1 MQFCAPT
8 FLQLPGDDSYVYEND
23 TISCLWLDFNLKI
36 KYCNQREEKGQC
48 FYVQH
53 CIAVCFISNNSVLC
67 MLLTNTIFSIASD
80 KISKHLKLS
89 VES

>member
-36 KYCNQREEKGQC
+36 KYNNIVTKDQRRKGTVCLCAALQ
-48 FYVQH
+48 
-53 CIAVCFISNNSVLC
+53 CFISINTVLC
-67 MLLTNTIFSIASD
+67 M
-80 KISKHLKLS
+80 
-89 VES
+89 